1 MSDEFRD
8 YIRLLLSEILA
19 ENRPAAQQLVKRD
32 PGKRSLQKDEDEEL
46 DEFSGVGAIQGFA
59 LPLGMSPDMPISGSK
74 KRKKYKKRKKPGWS

>member
-46 DEFSGVGAIQGFA
+46 EEFSGVGAIQGFA

-74 KRKKYKKRKKPGWS
+74 KRKKYNKRKKPGWS